1 METQLQL
8 FHRLQYGQ
16 PAQKQI
22 LVSQKVAYREAV
34 A

>member
-1 METQLQL
+1 METQLEL
-8 FHRLQYGQ
+8 FHQYRHGQ